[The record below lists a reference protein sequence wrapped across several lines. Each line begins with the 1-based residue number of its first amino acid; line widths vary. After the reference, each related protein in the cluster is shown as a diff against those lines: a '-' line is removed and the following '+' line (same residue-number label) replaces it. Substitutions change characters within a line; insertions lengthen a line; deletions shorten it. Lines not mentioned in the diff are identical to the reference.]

1 MRRVLVVGQFRSGT
15 TWLSHV
21 VGAPPVRYIHE
32 PDNFRDDRFAW
43 AATLGLGFMPS
54 LEVGDE
60 APAYR
65 RLWQLAFAGGWP
77 DLRRLRMLRRASE
90 SRYVPRPLRIKLALA
105 AARLATEAASPPP
118 TVLVKT
124 VFAGLSTEWLAHEF
138 DPAMVIVWRHPLNIV
153 PAWIERGYP
162 AEALNALKA
171 LRTRFERT
179 EVWPPPA
186 GESLEST
193 TWAACA
199 IGVIL
204 LEAASR
210 HPDWL
215 VISHEELCVD
225 PLVAFRSVFA
235 GLGLPEPA
243 DLAGRL
249 AETDRPGTGYEIH
262 RETAMQPLRW
272 RHRLSPADQET
283 ILNAVRR
290 FEETSPVAASAWSQ
304 SPALYPAEE
313 GPALPDVQR

>member
-15 TWLSHV
+15 TWLSHI

-43 AATLGLGFMPS
+43 AATIGLGFMPS
-54 LEVGDE
+54 LDVGE
-60 APAYR
+60 QAPGYR
-65 RLWQLAFAGGWP
+65 RLWELAFAGGWP
-77 DLRRLRMLRRASE
+77 DHRRVQTMRRAAE
-90 SRYVPRPLRIKLALA
+90 SHFVPRPVRIKLALR
-105 AARLATEAASPPP
+105 AARLATEVATPPP
-118 TVLVKT
+118 VVLVKT
-124 VFAGLSTEWLAHEF
+124 VFGGLSSEWIAHEF
-138 DPAMVIVWRHPLNIV
+138 DPAMVVMWRHPLNIV

-162 AEALNALKA
+162 AVALNALKA

-179 EVWPPPA
+179 KVWPPPA

-215 VISHEELCVD
+215 VVSHEELCLD
-225 PLVAFRSVFA
+225 PVKAFRSVFA
-235 GLGLPEPA
+235 RLGLAEPQN
-243 DLAGRL
+243 LAGQL
-249 AETDRPGTGYEIH
+249 AETDRPGTGYEIN

-272 RHRLSPADQET
+272 RRRLAPPDQET
-283 ILNAVRR
+283 ILRVVER
-290 FEETSPVAASAWSQ
+290 FAETSDVCSSAWSG
-304 SPALYPAEE
+304 SPALSSTEQAPSV
-313 GPALPDVQR
+313 PDEQR